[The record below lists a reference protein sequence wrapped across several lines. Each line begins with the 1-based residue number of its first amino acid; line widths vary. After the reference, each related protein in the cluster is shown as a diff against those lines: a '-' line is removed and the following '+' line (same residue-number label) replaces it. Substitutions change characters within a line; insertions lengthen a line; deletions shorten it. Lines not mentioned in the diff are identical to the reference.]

1 MQISPLIPI
10 LCLFAGACLV
20 AVSALLHFRWLS
32 LVMALA
38 ITLATAALL
47 LQVRQLPLTAVVL
60 DWRPVTMLGST
71 ASLRVDGTAWLFAL
85 ALLAAGGSVAL
96 TWLVTLE
103 QGPGAPSGSIQAL
116 TLAMLAVGLGS
127 VFAANIITLFL
138 CWGLLDGLFSLA
150 LLACGGP
157 ASGRRA
163 QFALGLNGLATLTVW
178 VVAVLIEQARLSP
191 YWHLLILPTNMR
203 DWMAVAAALRLGLY
217 PLHIWESSELDCPER
232 TVLIYLIPAMTG
244 LALWARLAVIQGLPD
259 SNVWP
264 AIALVTAL
272 VGGIQAWVQPDPRES
287 LPYLALGYGGMLIL
301 AATVGKSPAASLAT
315 GSASWLLGLTLFSVG
330 RPLTRATWPWAI
342 PTALGAA
349 TLAGL
354 PWTAG
359 FFGRSAFY
367 QGAVGEPLW
376 MLGMAFLAESF
387 LIGALLHR
395 LLTPDKTP
403 LPREVWARIGYA
415 VALAVAVAPA
425 VVFGIFPSPAGVF
438 LSKPM
443 GTLAWV
449 GWGAPLAGA
458 AALTLFARP
467 VRARLGGWGRT
478 IAEVLRLDRWYSVVL
493 PLLRIPARLGA
504 TLGDVLDG
512 NGAFLWMLI
521 FLVVALYLRGR

>member
-10 LCLFAGACLV
+10 WCLFAGVGLV
-20 AVSALLHFRWLS
+20 TVSALLHFRWLS
-32 LVMALA
+32 LVMALVITIAA
-38 ITLATAALL
+38 IALL

-85 ALLAAGGSVAL
+85 ALLVAGGSVAL
-96 TWLVTLE
+96 TWTVTLE
-103 QGPGAPSGSIQAL
+103 QGHRAPSGSIQAL
-116 TLAMLAVGLGS
+116 TLAMLTAGLGS

-203 DWMAVAAALRLGLY
+203 DWIAVAAALRLGLY

-232 TVLIYLIPAMTG
+232 TVLVYLIPAITG
-244 LALWARLAVIQGLPD
+244 LALWARLAVIQGLPS
-259 SNVWP
+259 SNAWP

-301 AATVGKSPAASLAT
+301 SATVGKSPAASLAT
-315 GSASWLLGLTLFSVG
+315 GSASWLLGLTLLSVG
-330 RPLTRATWPWAI
+330 RPLARATWPWAI

-354 PWTAG
+354 PWTTG
-359 FFGRSAFY
+359 FLSRSAFY

-387 LIGALLHR
+387 LIGAMLHW
-395 LLTPDKTP
+395 LLTPDTTP
-403 LPREVWARIGYA
+403 LPQGVWARIGYA
-415 VALAVAVAPA
+415 VALAVAVAP
-425 VVFGIFPSPAGVF
+425 VVMWGVIPSPAGVS
-438 LSKPM
+438 LSNSM
-443 GTLAWV
+443 GTLTWV
-449 GWGAPLAGA
+449 GLGAPLAGA
-458 AALTLFARP
+458 AVLTLFARS
-467 VRARLGGWGRT
+467 VRAQLGGWGRT

-504 TLGDVLDG
+504 ALGNVLDG

-521 FLVVALYLRGR
+521 FLVVALYLRGS

>member
-1 MQISPLIPI
+1 MQTSPLIPI
-10 LCLFAGACLV
+10 LCLLAGACLV
-20 AVSALLHFRWLS
+20 TVSALVHFRWLS
-32 LVMALA
+32 LLMALA
-38 ITLATAALL
+38 IAIAAAALL
-47 LQVRQLPLTAVVL
+47 LQARQLPLTAVVL

-71 ASLRVDGTAWLFAL
+71 ASLRVDGTAWVFAL

-96 TWLVTLE
+96 AWQVVPD
-103 QGPGAPSGSIQAL
+103 QGRPASSGSTQAL
-116 TLAMLAVGLGS
+116 MLAMLAVGLGS

-150 LLACGGP
+150 LLARGGL

-191 YWHLLILPTNMR
+191 YWHLLILPTAAR
-203 DWMAVAAALRLGLY
+203 DWIAFAAALRLGLY
-217 PLHIWESSELDCPER
+217 PLHIWESAELDRPER
-232 TVLIYLIPAMTG
+232 TLLIYLIPAMTG
-244 LALWARLAVIQGLPD
+244 LALWARLAVIQGLPE

-272 VGGIQAWVQPDPRES
+272 VGGSLAWVQPDPREA

-315 GSASWLLGLTLFSVG
+315 GSASWLLGLTLLYVG
-330 RPLTRATWPWAI
+330 RPLTRPTWLWAI
-342 PTALGAA
+342 PTVLGGA

-367 QGAVGEPLW
+367 QGAIGEPMW
-376 MLGMAFLAESF
+376 MLGLAFLAESF

-395 LLTPDKTP
+395 LLTPDTTP
-403 LPREVWARIGYA
+403 LPQRVLAWIGYA
-415 VALAVAVAPA
+415 VALAVAAAP
-425 VVFGIFPSPAGVF
+425 VVVWGVF
-438 LSKPM
+438 PLPVAVSAGKPM
-443 GTLAWV
+443 SMLAWV

-458 AALTLFARP
+458 MALTLFADK

-478 IAEVLRLDRWYSVVL
+478 SAEVLRFDRWYSVLL
-493 PLLRIPARLGA
+493 PLMRGPARWGA
-504 TLGDVLDG
+504 ALGDVLDG
-512 NGAFLWMLI
+512 NGAFFWMLI
-521 FLVVALYLRGR
+521 FLVVALYLRGV

>member
-32 LVMALA
+32 LLTALA
-38 ITLATAALL
+38 IIVAAAALL

-96 TWLVTLE
+96 TWTVGIE
-103 QGPGAPSGSIQAL
+103 QGQQAPSGSIQAL
-116 TLAMLAVGLGS
+116 TLAMLAVGLSS
-127 VFAANIITLFL
+127 VFAANIVTLFL

-163 QFALGLNGLATLTVW
+163 QFALGLNGLATVTVW
-178 VVAVLIEQARLSP
+178 VVAVLSEQARLSP
-191 YWHLLILPTNMR
+191 YWHLLILPANMR
-203 DWMAVAAALRLGLY
+203 DWMALAAALRLGLY
-217 PLHIWESSELDCPER
+217 PLHIWESSDLDCPER

-259 SNVWP
+259 SNIWP

-272 VGGIQAWVQPDPRES
+272 VSGILAWVQPDSRES

-315 GSASWLLGLTLFSVG
+315 GSAGWLLGLTLLSVG
-330 RPLTRATWPWAI
+330 RPFTRDSWPWAI

-349 TLAGL
+349 TLAGI

-359 FFGRSAFY
+359 FFSRSAFY
-367 QGAVGEPLW
+367 QGAVGEPPW

-395 LLTPDKTP
+395 LLAPDTTT
-403 LPREVWARIGYA
+403 LPRRIWARIGYA
-415 VALAVAVAPA
+415 VAFAVAAAPA
-425 VVFGIFPSPAGVF
+425 VVLGIFPSPAGAPV
-438 LSKPM
+438 STAM
-443 GTLAWV
+443 GTLVWV
-449 GWGAPLAGA
+449 GLGAPLAGA

-467 VRARLGGWGRT
+467 VRAHLGGWGRT
-478 IAEVLRLDRWYSVVL
+478 IAEVLRLDRWYSVAL
-493 PLLRIPARLGA
+493 PVLRIPARLSRA
-504 TLGDVLDG
+504 LGDVLDG

-521 FLVVALYLRGR
+521 FLVVALSLRGS